1 MARVTAILLTSVPE
15 RDPSASLEVLRTE
28 RTSLAEAGHTLDIA
42 IVDQGFDEDAR
53 AALRSLEGDGVTVHL
68 PDGDDR
74 QQTVVAGTFALRSS
88 DAELLLF
95 LPAPTEMEPGTVARL
110 LELTNAHGDVDALL
124 PAQRVTGL
132 ARFGKPPTAFPD
144 LGPREAI
151 GQALYWI
158 DASGPLPCTDA
169 FFDKASMLVRR
180 GAFEEAAS
188 SAGSTHSTLLDAI
201 SRAGGRGVYFPDVA
215 VGSPADLPPEGTAA
229 YGVQVRVGVGR
240 GSDDGAR
247 TVRPSG
253 GGVLRAWIGRIFGR
267 DRANVEDQR
276 RAFEG
281 AEEVRAGKG
290 SQALPLP
297 ASGGDGSAAP
307 RFVQISA
314 SPRFE
319 ESIGAVVASPTLE
332 LEPLARAL
340 PAGRYYLRII
350 DPGSLEI
357 LERSVLI
364 TEAIAPEPA
373 PEPAPAS
380 EPADLI
386 TSEQI
391 EISPYRPG
399 DEHSILRLWKKV
411 FKQERDM
418 ALWRWLFTENPA
430 GIHIM
435 LARKKADNEVVA
447 QFAGC
452 QLRTQIRDEVHTFA
466 QMVDSMSDPD
476 VRQSLSRSGGIFTQ
490 TVLKYVETWGRP
502 GEEPFGYGLPN
513 RLAYRIGK
521 RTQGYT
527 DVCQL
532 EWRVLPVAELPEREP
547 APEGVRVEVVEGRLH
562 EDIDALWERFRKQ
575 YPVMTVRDTTYLEWR
590 YLNHPEKHYKLVF
603 VERDGKL
610 VGFASTAPN
619 FIGQSIFGVGDWM
632 LDEGEEE
639 AGRAMVAACE
649 QLARESGMERILGS
663 FVPIGSPAD
672 KLWESL
678 GYPLEKSQWKW
689 VGRIYDPER
698 LNWDLM
704 RTGFYL
710 TIGDSDLI

>member
-1 MARVTAILLTSVPE
+1 
-15 RDPSASLEVLRTE
+15 
-28 RTSLAEAGHTLDIA
+28 
-42 IVDQGFDEDAR
+42 
-53 AALRSLEGDGVTVHL
+53 
-68 PDGDDR
+68 
-74 QQTVVAGTFALRSS
+74 
-88 DAELLLF
+88 
-95 LPAPTEMEPGTVARL
+95 
-110 LELTNAHGDVDALL
+110 
-124 PAQRVTGL
+124 
-132 ARFGKPPTAFPD
+132 
-144 LGPREAI
+144 
-151 GQALYWI
+151 
-158 DASGPLPCTDA
+158 
-169 FFDKASMLVRR
+169 
-180 GAFEEAAS
+180 
-188 SAGSTHSTLLDAI
+188 
-201 SRAGGRGVYFPDVA
+201 
-215 VGSPADLPPEGTAA
+215 
-229 YGVQVRVGVGR
+229 
-240 GSDDGAR
+240 
-247 TVRPSG
+247 
-253 GGVLRAWIGRIFGR
+253 
-267 DRANVEDQR
+267 
-276 RAFEG
+276 
-281 AEEVRAGKG
+281 
-290 SQALPLP
+290 
-297 ASGGDGSAAP
+297 
-307 RFVQISA
+307 
-314 SPRFE
+314 
-319 ESIGAVVASPTLE
+319 
-332 LEPLARAL
+332 
-340 PAGRYYLRII
+340 
-350 DPGSLEI
+350 
-357 LERSVLI
+357 
-364 TEAIAPEPA
+364 
-373 PEPAPAS
+373 
-380 EPADLI
+380 
-386 TSEQI
+386 
-391 EISPYRPG
+391 
-399 DEHSILRLWKKV
+399 
-411 FKQERDM
+411 
-418 ALWRWLFTENPA
+418 
-430 GIHIM
+430 M

-672 KLWESL
+672 QLWESL